1 MPWVHYLNFKPKEC
15 YHAVRFEK
23 ATRYYVI
30 RLEQD
35 LLGDWTLCASNGRI
49 KSRFGQSHIIA
60 FASFSDALKHFCV
73 MVKERNQRGYY
84 LISYQTHDVL
94 YQQIL
99 PWACFMEDPAPM
111 KKRPRKKQVRSLLNQ
126 NSTIQSQSQD
136 SQQMLLIF

>member
-1 MPWVHYLNFKPKEC
+1 
-15 YHAVRFEK
+15 
-23 ATRYYVI
+23 
-30 RLEQD
+30 
-35 LLGDWTLCASNGRI
+35 
-49 KSRFGQSHIIA
+49 
-60 FASFSDALKHFCV
+60 